1 MESREILP
9 ILALRQIRGIGQKS
23 IEKILSMHSL
33 FEPKSPEELLEIL
46 DDLHKADKKIKAPDI
61 KTIIEGWDKANE
73 IMEVSQKN
81 GVTIISQ
88 KSPDYPSYLLK
99 IPDPPVL
106 LHVKGNVSTISREN
120 TIAIVGTRKPTGYGS
135 DAARKLGRL
144 FAGDGFVV
152 VSGLAAGIDA
162 SAHEGALD
170 SGGLTAAVLAHG
182 LHTVYPKEN
191 KKLADKIIEKNGAL
205 VSEYCWGMPGF
216 RSSFVERDRIQ
227 SGLSLGVFVI
237 ETGTAGGTMHTAGFC
252 KTHNR
257 ALIVMKHPKEFLG
270 YSEISGNVQLISGG
284 KADLVFEEEG
294 DLDLI
299 KMKLDYVKKELL
311 ADKETMK
318 NKGKSIQKT
327 L

>member
-23 IEKILSMHSL
+23 IEKILSRSDS
-33 FEPKSPEELLEIL
+33 FEPKSPKELLEIL
-46 DDLHKADKKIKAPDI
+46 DDAHKTDKKIKAPDI
-61 KTIIEGWDKANE
+61 KIIIEGWNKANE
-73 IMEVSQKN
+73 ILEVSRKN
-81 GVTIISQ
+81 DVTLISQ
-88 KSPDYPSYLLK
+88 KSPDYPAYLLK

-106 LHVKGNVSTISREN
+106 LHVKGNVSAISREN
-120 TIAIVGTRKPTGYGS
+120 TIAIVGTREPTGYGLNI
-135 DAARKLGRL
+135 ARKLGRL

-152 VSGLAAGIDA
+152 VSGLAAGIDT

-191 KKLADKIIEKNGAL
+191 KKLADRIIEKNGAL
-205 VSEYCWGMPGF
+205 VSEYCWGMPSF

-227 SGLSLGVFVI
+227 SGLSLGVLVI
-237 ETGTAGGTMHTAGFC
+237 ETGTQGGTMHTARFC
-252 KTHNR
+252 KNQNR
-257 ALIVMKHPKEFLG
+257 ALIVLNHPKEFFG
-270 YSEISGNVQLISGG
+270 RPEISGNVQLISGG

-299 KMKLDYVKKELL
+299 KMKLDMIRKELDISGVKKH
-311 ADKETMK
+311 
-318 NKGKSIQKT
+318 IQTT
-327 L
+327 LF